1 MRPTFVMIC
10 ILAVFLALIIDLGS
24 DLLALRV
31 IETFLGFAFLFFLPG
46 YCIEALLFSRSK
58 MSKFEAA
65 LISIGL
71 SISASIIVSMC
82 TYFAGMKIEFATM
95 MDALLLVTFIL
106 SAADIFLVKSVPS
119 DRRSTREG
127 GFNFYILLGIFA
139 VVMCVSILF
148 SINLPSRE
156 EYVEMYWSLSQV
168 EGIRNVTQA
177 NCTIPPTFQKVAS
190 SICSLSGI
198 NEVGNV
204 NLAGR
209 RYGILI
215 MDLEK
220 AGYYDSF
227 CIDLN
232 NNMRY
237 CDSGEGPF
245 MYYETF
251 FLGSSA
257 FKSLYFNQTRFVFA
271 NYPRYV
277 FDQNFTVSFV
287 VNSHYSRRL
296 NFNVSV
302 FANQTI
308 LFSKAMELLP
318 NKPVLLNVSM
328 LLPKVGLFNVR
339 ANARP
344 KGSED
349 EGATISFWADRQV

>member
-1 MRPTFVMIC
+1 MRLAFIIIC
-10 ILAVFLALIIDLGS
+10 ILAVFLALIIGLGS

-31 IETFLGFAFLFFLPG
+31 IETILGFAFLFFLPG

-58 MSKFEAA
+58 MGKFEAA

-82 TYFAGMKIEFATM
+82 TYLAGMKIEFATM

-106 SAADIFLVKSVPS
+106 SSADIFLVKSVPS
-119 DRRSTREG
+119 GKQPAREG
-127 GFNFYILLGIFA
+127 GFNFYVLLGVFA
-139 VVMCVSILF
+139 VVMCISILF
-148 SINLPSRE
+148 SIRLPSKE

-168 EGIRNVTQA
+168 EGIRNVTQV
-177 NCTIPPTFQKVAS
+177 NCTIPPTFQKVAANR
-190 SICSLSGI
+190 CSLSGI
-198 NEVGNV
+198 HEVGSV

-209 RYGILI
+209 GYGILI
-215 MDLEK
+215 MDLGK

-232 NNMRY
+232 GNMNY

-251 FLGSSA
+251 FLDSSA
-257 FKSLYFNQTRFVFA
+257 FKSLYFNQSRYVFA

-287 VNSHYSRRL
+287 VNSHYSRKL

-308 LFSKAMELLP
+308 MFSKAMELLP
-318 NKPVLLNVSM
+318 GKPVLLNVSM
-328 LLPKVGLFNVR
+328 TLPKVGLFNVR

-349 EGATISFWADRQV
+349 EGATIDFWADRQV